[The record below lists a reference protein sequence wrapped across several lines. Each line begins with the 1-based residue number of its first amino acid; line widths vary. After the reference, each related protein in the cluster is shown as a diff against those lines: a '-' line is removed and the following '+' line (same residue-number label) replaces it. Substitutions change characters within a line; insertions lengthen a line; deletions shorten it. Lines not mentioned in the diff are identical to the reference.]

1 MKDADKSYFKA
12 SFIIIIH
19 QCIDYD
25 QIRDM
30 MLLICLQNDVNDD
43 DNNHDDVYD
52 VFLTKNFMVF
62 CLVNMK
68 VKQL

>member
-1 MKDADKSYFKA
+1 
-12 SFIIIIH
+12 
-19 QCIDYD
+19 
-25 QIRDM
+25 M